1 MMIDFVEVEKS
12 VRALK
17 KRVDAGHLTQSTFE
31 AKLLD
36 MIDVADDG
44 FYWMFGH
51 VTEQWYRH
59 NGREWIVDNP
69 GELLSP
75 AAKHHAENS
84 PDSPPPPPIDVG
96 WFFLSVVLLG
106 VIFAVVYAS
115 AATTF

>member
-1 MMIDFVEVEKS
+1 MIDFIKVEKS

-17 KRVDAGHLTQSTFE
+17 KRVDAGQLTQSTFE

-36 MIDVADDG
+36 MIGVADDG

-75 AAKHHAENS
+75 TPNHSVEHN
-84 PDSPPPPPIDVG
+84 PDTPPPPIDVG
-96 WFFLSVVLLG
+96 WFFLSLVLLG
-106 VIFAVVYAS
+106 VIFSVVYAS